1 MIHRC
6 EKCGNDFLTEADS
19 YIVNPTHAGVKLYCS
34 CQIIN
39 KENIMSEWITD
50 RLPSSADMDYVYG
63 ADGKIKVCYNVQKGE
78 AWKPI
83 PEVEPY
89 VKPKRFHITDA
100 LHVNGTRIYFV
111 WDSVSRE
118 RCSSIFR
125 NRKAA
130 EQIAKICEEE
140 MP

>member
-1 MIHRC
+1 
-6 EKCGNDFLTEADS
+6 
-19 YIVNPTHAGVKLYCS
+19 
-34 CQIIN
+34 
-39 KENIMSEWITD
+39 MSNNEWITD

-100 LHVNGTRIYFV
+100 LHMDGTRIYYV

-118 RCSSIFR
+118 RCSPIFR

-130 EQIAKICEEE
+130 EQIAKIYEEV